1 MDILKLWQGWSR
13 YPGGAWLLSKM
24 VGRFAPYS
32 GSISPR
38 IVSLQP
44 GRSVVAIRDRHKLR
58 NHLGSVH
65 AIALINLG
73 EFSSGLALFTLM
85 PASHRGIITAISMR
99 YLKKARGRIEARC
112 QIEVPTWPEQDVENV
127 FHSELFNADGD
138 IVAIADV
145 TWRLGK
151 IDRSANQN

>member
-1 MDILKLWQGWSR
+1 
-13 YPGGAWLLSKM
+13 M

-38 IVSLQP
+38 IVSLQA

-58 NHLGSVH
+58 NHLGSIH

-85 PASHRGIITAISMR
+85 PPTHRGIITAISMR
-99 YLKKARGRIEARC
+99 YLKKARGEIQARC
-112 QIEVPTWPEQDVENV
+112 QIEVPLWPDEDIETV
-127 FHSELFNADGD
+127 FHSELFDHDGD
-138 IVAIADV
+138 VVAIADV

-151 IDRSANQN
+151 RKTA